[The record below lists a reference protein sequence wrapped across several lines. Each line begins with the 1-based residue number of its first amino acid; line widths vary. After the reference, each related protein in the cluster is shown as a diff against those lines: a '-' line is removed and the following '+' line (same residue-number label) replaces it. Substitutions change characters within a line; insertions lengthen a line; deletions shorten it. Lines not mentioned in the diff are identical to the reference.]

1 MTEKDKISEQDIDEL
16 ENEEAQESDF
26 DWLANVYN
34 RQGAINH
41 PSELHGLL
49 LGEITGG
56 IKRTANDF
64 LAQVLEHMGVDELN
78 VAAQANVVEDLLAFY
93 SQVSEGIDKD
103 SSSFTLLLPDD
114 DYVLSERLEAMVL
127 WVRGFLEGIAVS
139 ASERLNSASKDLEEI
154 LKDLVE
160 ICQLDPR
167 VEPTE
172 EGEREFF
179 EVVEYVRV
187 GVLNLYAEF
196 NQPEVEDSTEEKA
209 AISDIDP
216 DTPTL
221 H

>member
-1 MTEKDKISEQDIDEL
+1 MTEKDKFSEQDIDEL

-41 PSELHGLL
+41 PSERHGLL

-127 WVRGFLEGIAVS
+127 WL
-139 ASERLNSASKDLEEI
+139 
-154 LKDLVE
+154 
-160 ICQLDPR
+160 
-167 VEPTE
+167 
-172 EGEREFF
+172 
-179 EVVEYVRV
+179 
-187 GVLNLYAEF
+187 
-196 NQPEVEDSTEEKA
+196 
-209 AISDIDP
+209 
-216 DTPTL
+216 
-221 H
+221 

>member
-1 MTEKDKISEQDIDEL
+1 DIDEL

-127 WVRGFLEGIAVS
+127 WVRGFLEGIAIS

>member
-127 WVRGFLEGIAVS
+127 WVRGFLEGIAIS

>member
-1 MTEKDKISEQDIDEL
+1 MTEKDKFSEQDIDEL

-127 WVRGFLEGIAVS
+127 WVRGFLEGIAIS

>member
-1 MTEKDKISEQDIDEL
+1 MTDKEKLTEHAFDEVEVEEGQ
-16 ENEEAQESDF
+16 ENDF

-49 LGEITGG
+49 IGEITGG
-56 IKRTANDF
+56 IQRTANDF

-78 VAAQANVVEDLLAFY
+78 VNAQANVVEDLLSFY
-93 SQVSEGIDKD
+93 NKVCEGIDKD
-103 SSSFTLLLPDD
+103 SSSFALLLPDD
-114 DYVLSERLEAMVL
+114 DYALSERLESLVL
-127 WVRGFLEGIAVS
+127 WVRGFLEGVAIS
-139 ASERLNSASKDLEEI
+139 ASERLNKAPKDLQEI
-154 LKDLVE
+154 LQDLVE
-160 ICQLDPR
+160 ICQLDTR
-167 VEPTE
+167 IDASE

-179 EVVEYVRV
+179 EVSEYARI

-196 NQPEVEDSTEEKA
+196 NQPALEDAEKG
-209 AISDIDP
+209 S

>member
-127 WVRGFLEGIAVS
+127 WVRGFLEGIAIS

-221 H
+221 P

>member
-1 MTEKDKISEQDIDEL
+1 
-16 ENEEAQESDF
+16 
-26 DWLANVYN
+26 
-34 RQGAINH
+34 
-41 PSELHGLL
+41 
-49 LGEITGG
+49 
-56 IKRTANDF
+56 
-64 LAQVLEHMGVDELN
+64 
-78 VAAQANVVEDLLAFY
+78 
-93 SQVSEGIDKD
+93 
-103 SSSFTLLLPDD
+103 PDD

-127 WVRGFLEGIAVS
+127 WVRGFLEGIAIS

>member
-1 MTEKDKISEQDIDEL
+1 MADKDEFSGQDLDDV
-16 ENEEAQESDF
+16 ENEDGQESDF

-49 LGEITGG
+49 MGEITGG
-56 IKRTANDF
+56 IQRTANDF

-78 VAAQANVVEDLLAFY
+78 VAAQANVAEDLLGFY
-93 SQVSEGIDKD
+93 CKVSEGVDKD
-103 SSSFTLLLPDD
+103 SSSFVLLLPDD
-114 DYVLSERLEAMVL
+114 DYALPERLESLVL
-127 WVRGFLEGIAVS
+127 WVRGFLEGLAIS
-139 ASERLNSASKDLEEI
+139 ASERLNAAPKDLEEI
-154 LKDLVE
+154 LRDLVE

-167 VEPTE
+167 VEPSE

-179 EVVEYVRV
+179 EVAEYVRI

-196 NQPEVEDSTEEKA
+196 NQPALEGEEAAKA
-209 AISDIDP
+209 DVSDTDP
-216 DTPTL
+216 KSPTL